1 MSVYGAQSAEE
12 SVEAFLAEID
22 DDAVR
27 DAVDVR
33 LSFSVPVHL
42 YAETSW
48 HRRRSKAHLIQHVQG
63 ERDRRTERL
72 EAHAAWASSKPTDA
86 LDALRRAVDAVDR

>member
-27 DAVDVR
+27 DAVDDAFVFR
-33 LSFSVPVHL
+33 RPFHF
-42 YAETSW
+42 YTETS
-48 HRRRSKAHLIQHVQG
+48 
-63 ERDRRTERL
+63 
-72 EAHAAWASSKPTDA
+72 
-86 LDALRRAVDAVDR
+86 LDAGPKRI